1 MLVLLLAAAAAAA
14 STCQL
19 SAVNVSAVSGH
30 ELAFFWLTARPGV
43 NQSDIKTSSEQ
54 IIKPPT

>member
-19 SAVNVSAVSGH
+19 SAVNVSAVSGLC
-30 ELAFFWLTARPGV
+30 EAW
-43 NQSDIKTSSEQ
+43 
-54 IIKPPT
+54 